1 MTFPVFFTNGARKRL
16 KIFDKEAMTG
26 KSLLILLVLIISGFI
41 GNYFPVPLF
50 FGADFLFGSIPV
62 LLVLYFFGLRWGM
75 LAAVLAHSYTYFLWG
90 HPYGVINFVGE
101 ALFVGLFLKKGHR
114 NLLGLVGVF
123 WLTIGM
129 PLVWIEHAVIMHMG
143 ATTTAFI
150 MLKQTINGI
159 FNALLATLAIN
170 YLLPLSRFFHRTQR
184 TQKTTLRESLYNL
197 LVMMVIFPAL
207 LLTGMQIRDEKKQL
221 ETELTTQLQSLSA
234 NVQFHILAWHR
245 THLNAVRELAV
256 VAGHSPMTPSAN
268 LQQATKLLNRSFPDF
283 LTMHVESAEGV
294 TVAFDPP
301 VNEKGH
307 SNLGIDFSD
316 RSWFQEVKATRQPH
330 VSDVFM
336 GRSAVLSPIVNLS
349 VPVFREKRWLGCAT
363 GTLDIGSIQ
372 EVLRPYLSDKIIRL
386 TLTGPQGRIIVSTD
400 PKQAP
405 MQPWNLKKT
414 GVSEPIDS
422 KAKMYV
428 WHPDDNTLPSMTR
441 WKQSLYVQETLIGRD
456 LPWVL
461 TAEASV
467 APLQN
472 TLYTLYVKNLSI
484 IVILA
489 ASALLLSLIFSRRL
503 TQPLTRLAE
512 FTADLPEKLEHVQE
526 IEWPVV
532 FTREL
537 DLLIGNFKSMAKTI
551 QVNFEKITL
560 QSDELKRAN
569 RELAQEAMERQRAA
583 EERHALEERLYR
595 SEKMEALGTL
605 AGGVAHDMN
614 NVLGVLSGY
623 SELLQEEIPE
633 GSPLKHYV
641 NNILLASEKGA
652 AIIQDL
658 LTLAR
663 RGVRVSEVLN
673 INSITANFLKSPLS
687 ERIRIHHPR
696 VQFTS
701 HLSPDLLNIKGSS
714 VHLEK
719 TVMNLVSNAAESIT
733 GSGTVTIRTENRY
746 LDKPVHG
753 YEQIREG
760 DYVALTVSD
769 TGGGIP
775 TTDLDKIFEPFYTK
789 KKMGRSGTGLGLAI
803 VWGTVKD
810 HEGYIDVESIPGQGS
825 TFTLYFPVT
834 REDFS
839 EDRKKI
845 PVERYMGKG
854 ESILVVDDVSE
865 QRGVATSILSRLGY
879 IVHAVSSG
887 KEGVAYLKDN
897 DADLVVLDM
906 IMEPGIDGLETYEQI
921 VSFKSNQKAII
932 VSGFSETDRVMKA
945 LELGAGAFL
954 KKPYLKE
961 RIGIAVRQELDR
973 T

>member
-1 MTFPVFFTNGARKRL
+1 
-16 KIFDKEAMTG
+16 MTG
-26 KSLLILLVLIISGFI
+26 KSPLILIALIISGFI

-62 LLVLYFFGLRWGM
+62 LLVLYFFGLRWGL
-75 LAAVLAHSYTYFLWG
+75 LAAVLAHFYTYFLWG
-90 HPYGVINFVGE
+90 HPYGFINFVGE

-114 NLLGLVGVF
+114 NLTGLVGLF

-129 PLVWIEHAVIMHMG
+129 PLVWIEHGVIMHMG
-143 ATTTAFI
+143 AITTAFI
-150 MLKQTINGI
+150 MLKQAINGI
-159 FNALLATLAIN
+159 FNALLATLAIS
-170 YLLPLSRFFHRTQR
+170 YLLPLGRFFHRAQLP
-184 TQKTTLRESLYNL
+184 QKTTLRDSLYNL

-207 LLTGMQIRDEKKQL
+207 LLTGVQIRDEKIQL
-221 ETELTTQLQSLSA
+221 ETELATQLQSLSS
-234 NVQFHILAWHR
+234 NLQSHILTWHR
-245 THLNAVRELAV
+245 THLKAVQELAD

-268 LQQATKLLNRSFPDF
+268 LQRSAMLLNRSFPNL

-307 SNLGIDFSD
+307 SNLGIDFSG
-316 RSWFQEVKATRQPH
+316 RSWFREVKATRQPL

-336 GRSAVLSPIVNLS
+336 GRAAVLSPIVNIC
-349 VPVFREKRWLGCAT
+349 VPVFREDRWLGCAT

-372 EVLRPYLSDKIIRL
+372 EVLRPYLSDKITRL
-386 TLTGPQGRIIVSTD
+386 TLTDPQGRIIVSTD

-405 MQPWNLKKT
+405 MQPWNLKRT
-414 GVSEPIDS
+414 GVSEPIHS

-428 WHPDDNTLPSMTR
+428 WHPDDKELPSMTR
-441 WKQSLYVQETLIGRD
+441 WKQSLYVQETLIGQD

-472 TLYTLYVKNLSI
+472 TLYILYVKNLSI

-489 ASALLLSLIFSRRL
+489 ALALWLSLIFSRRL
-503 TQPLTRLAE
+503 TRPLTRLAE
-512 FTADLPEKLEHVQE
+512 FTADLPEKLESVQD
-526 IEWPVV
+526 IEWPAVS
-532 FTREL
+532 TREL
-537 DLLIGNFKSMAKTI
+537 DSLIGNFKSMAKTI
-551 QVNFEKITL
+551 QINFEKIKM
-560 QSDELKRAN
+560 QSDELKQAN
-569 RELAQEAMERQRAA
+569 RELAQEARERQRAA
-583 EERHALEERLYR
+583 EERHALEERLHR

-623 SELLQEEIPE
+623 SELLQEEIPK
-633 GSPLKHYV
+633 GSPLKNYV

-663 RGVRVSEVLN
+663 RGVRASEVLN
-673 INSITANFLKSPLS
+673 INSITANFLKSPLN
-687 ERIRIHHPR
+687 ERIRIHHPNVR
-696 VQFTS
+696 FTT
-701 HLSPDLLNIKGSS
+701 HLSPDLLNIKGST

-719 TVMNLVSNAAESIT
+719 TVMNLLSNAAESIT

-746 LDKPVHG
+746 LDRPVHG

-839 EDRKKI
+839 EDTKKI
-845 PVERYMGKG
+845 PLERYLGKG
-854 ESILVVDDVSE
+854 EPILVVDDVTE
-865 QRGVATSILSRLGY
+865 QRAVATSILGRLGY
-879 IVHAVSSG
+879 KVHAVSSG
-887 KEGVAYLKDN
+887 KEAVEYLKEN
-897 DADLVVLDM
+897 SADLVILDM
-906 IMEPGIDGLETYEQI
+906 IMDPGIDGLETYKQI
-921 VSFKSNQKAII
+921 VSFKPKQKAII
-932 VSGFSETDRVMKA
+932 VSGFSETDRVTKA

-954 KKPYLKE
+954 RKPYLKE
-961 RIGIAVRQELDR
+961 RIGIVVRQEMDR

>member
-1 MTFPVFFTNGARKRL
+1 MTFPVFSTNETRKRIE
-16 KIFDKEAMTG
+16 IFDEAPMTG
-26 KSLLILLVLIISGFI
+26 KSLLILIALIISGFV
-41 GNYFPVPLF
+41 GNYFPVSLF

-62 LLVLYFFGLRWGM
+62 LIVLYFFGLRWGM
-75 LAAVLAHSYTYFLWG
+75 LAAVAAHSYTYFLWG
-90 HPYGVINFVGE
+90 HPYGFVNFVGE
-101 ALFVGLFLKKGHR
+101 ALFVGLFLRKGNR
-114 NLLGLVGVF
+114 NLLGLVGLF

-129 PLVWIEHAVIMHMG
+129 PLVWIEHGVIMQMG

-150 MLKQTINGI
+150 MLKQATNGI
-159 FNALLATLAIN
+159 FNALLATLAIT
-170 YLLPLSRFFHRTQR
+170 YLLPLGGFSRRTHLA
-184 TQKTTLRESLYNL
+184 QKNTLRESFYNL

-207 LLTGMQIRDEKKQL
+207 LLTGMQIKEEKKQL
-221 ETELTTQLQSLSA
+221 EIELTTQLQSLSA
-234 NVQFHILAWHR
+234 NVQFHILAWYQ
-245 THLNAVRELAV
+245 THLQAVSELAA
-256 VAGHSPMTPSAN
+256 VAGQSSMTPSPN
-268 LQQATKLLNRSFPDF
+268 LQQAAKLLNRSLPNF

-294 TVAFDPP
+294 TIAFHPP
-301 VNEKGH
+301 VNEQGR
-307 SNLGIDFSD
+307 SNLGLDFSG
-316 RSWFQEVKATRQPH
+316 RSWFQEVKATRQPT

-336 GRSAVLSPIVNLS
+336 GRLAVLSPIVNLS
-349 VPVFREKRWLGCAT
+349 VPVFREKLWLGCAT
-363 GTLDIGSIQ
+363 GTLDLGSIR

-386 TLTGPQGRIIVSTD
+386 TLTDPQGRIIVSTD
-400 PKQAP
+400 PRQAP

-414 GVSEPIDS
+414 GVSEPLND
-422 KAKMYV
+422 KANMYV
-428 WHPDDNTLPSMTR
+428 WHPHDKKLPSMTR

-456 LPWVL
+456 LPWKL

-467 APLQN
+467 APLQS
-472 TLYTLYVKNLSI
+472 TLYIHYVKNLSI
-484 IVILA
+484 IVMLSA
-489 ASALLLSLIFSRRL
+489 LALLLSLIFSRRL

-512 FTADLPEKLEHVQE
+512 VTANLPEKLESVQD

-532 FTREL
+532 STHEL

-551 QVNFEKITL
+551 QLNFEKIKL
-560 QSDELKRAN
+560 QSDELKQAN
-569 RELAQEAMERQRAA
+569 RDLAKDATERQRAA

-663 RGVRVSEVLN
+663 RGVSVSEVLN

-687 ERIRIHHPR
+687 DRIQIHHPL
-696 VQFTS
+696 VQFTTR
-701 HLSPDLLNIKGSS
+701 LSPDLLNIKGSS

-733 GSGTVTIRTENRY
+733 GRGTVTIRTENRY

-760 DYVALTVSD
+760 DYAALTVSD

-775 TTDLDKIFEPFYTK
+775 TADLDKIFEPFYTK

-810 HEGYIDVESIPGQGS
+810 HEGYIDVESIAGRGS

-834 REDFS
+834 REDIS
-839 EDRKKI
+839 AEQKKV
-845 PVERYMGKG
+845 PVEQYMGRG
-854 ESILVVDDVSE
+854 ESLLVVDDVSE
-865 QRGVATSILSRLGY
+865 QRGVATGILSRLGY
-879 IVHAVSSG
+879 KVHAVSSG
-887 KEGVAYLKDN
+887 EEAAAYLKDN
-897 DADLVVLDM
+897 NADLIILDM
-906 IMEPGIDGLETYEQI
+906 IMEPGIDGLETYERI
-921 VSFKSNQKAII
+921 ISFKPKQKAII
-932 VSGFSETDRVMKA
+932 VSGFSETVRVTKA
-945 LELGAGAFL
+945 QELGAGAYL

>member
-1 MTFPVFFTNGARKRL
+1 MAFPGFFTNETRMPL
-16 KIFDKEAMTG
+16 KFFDKEAMTG
-26 KSLLILLVLIISGFI
+26 KSLLILIVLIISGFI
-41 GNYFPVPLF
+41 GNYFPIPLF
-50 FGADFLFGSIPV
+50 FGADFLFGSVFV

-90 HPYGVINFVGE
+90 HPYGFINFVSE
-101 ALFVGLFLKKGHR
+101 ALFVGLFIRKGHR
-114 NLLGLVGVF
+114 NLLGLVGLF

-129 PLVWIEHAVIMHMG
+129 PLVWIEHGVIMHMG
-143 ATTTAFI
+143 AITTAFI
-150 MLKQTINGI
+150 MLKQAINGI
-159 FNALLATLAIN
+159 FNALLATLAIS
-170 YLLPLSRFFHRTQR
+170 YLLPLGRFFHRTQS

-207 LLTGMQIRDEKKQL
+207 LLTGIQIKDEKKQL
-221 ETELTTQLQSLSA
+221 EIGLMTQLQSLSA
-234 NVQFHILAWHR
+234 NVQFHMLAWHQ
-245 THLNAVRELAV
+245 THLQAVQELAD
-256 VAGHSPMTPSAN
+256 VAGQSSMTPSAN
-268 LQQATKLLNRSFPDF
+268 LQQTTKLLNRSFPNF
-283 LTMHVESAEGV
+283 RAMHVENAEGV
-294 TVAFDPP
+294 TIAFDPP
-301 VNEKGH
+301 ANEKEH
-307 SNLGIDFSD
+307 SNIGLDFSD
-316 RSWFQEVKATRQPH
+316 RSWFQRVKATQQPQ
-330 VSDVFM
+330 VSEVFM
-336 GRSAVLSPIVNLS
+336 GRSAIFSPIVNFC
-349 VPVFREKRWLGCAT
+349 VPVIRENRWLGCAT
-363 GTLDIGSIQ
+363 GTLDLESIQ
-372 EVLRPYLSDKIIRL
+372 KVLRPYLSDKITRL
-386 TLTGPQGRIIVSTD
+386 ALTDPQGRVIVSTD

-405 MQPWNLKKT
+405 MQPWNLIKT
-414 GVSEPIDS
+414 GVSEPIN
-422 KAKMYV
+422 ATMYV
-428 WHPDDNTLPSMTR
+428 WHPDDRKLPSMTR

-456 LPWVL
+456 LPWKL
-461 TAEASV
+461 IAEASV
-467 APLQN
+467 APLQSA
-472 TLYTLYVKNLSI
+472 LYILYVKNLSI
-484 IVILA
+484 IVILTA
-489 ASALLLSLIFSRRL
+489 LALLLSLIFSRRL
-503 TQPLTRLAE
+503 TEPLIKLAG
-512 FTADLPEKLEHVQE
+512 FTAHLPEKLESVQD

-532 FTREL
+532 FTQEL
-537 DLLIGNFKSMAKTI
+537 DLLIGNFRSMAKTI
-551 QVNFEKITL
+551 QINFEKIML
-560 QSDELKRAN
+560 QSDELRQAN
-569 RELAQEAMERQRAA
+569 RDLAQEAVDRQRAA

-641 NNILLASEKGA
+641 NNILLSSEKGA

-673 INSITANFLKSPLS
+673 INSITANFLKSPLCD
-687 ERIRIHHPR
+687 RIQIHHPQ
-696 VQFTS
+696 VQFTTN
-701 HLSPDLLNIKGSS
+701 LSPDLLNVKGST

-733 GSGTVTIRTENRY
+733 GRGTVTIRTENRY
-746 LDKPVHG
+746 LEKPVHG

-760 DYVALTVSD
+760 DYVVLTVSD

-775 TTDLDKIFEPFYTK
+775 SADLEKIFEPFYTK

-810 HEGYIDVESIPGQGS
+810 HEGYIDVESIAGQGS

-839 EDRKKI
+839 ADQKKI
-845 PVERYMGKG
+845 PVEQYFGKG

-879 IVHAVSSG
+879 KVHAVSG
-887 KEGVAYLKDN
+887 GEEAVAYLKDN
-897 DADLVVLDM
+897 HADLIILDM
-906 IMEPGIDGLETYEQI
+906 IMDPGIDGLETYERI
-921 VSFKSNQKAII
+921 ISFKPKQKAII
-932 VSGFSETDRVMKA
+932 ASGFSETDRVTKA
-945 LELGAGAFL
+945 QELGAGAYL
-954 KKPYLKE
+954 KKPYLME